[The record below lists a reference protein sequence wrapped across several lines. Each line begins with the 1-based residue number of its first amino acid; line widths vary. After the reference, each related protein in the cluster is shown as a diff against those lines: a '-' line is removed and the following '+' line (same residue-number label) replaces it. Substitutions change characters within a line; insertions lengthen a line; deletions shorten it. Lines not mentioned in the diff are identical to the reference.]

1 MGTKD
6 YGEKKQRPR
15 IADDADRSA
24 GGSTAQ
30 QLALSA
36 AGAAGSAL
44 LGAILARRGF
54 APKTV
59 SGALAA
65 LGAGIAGVGG
75 NEALRAFGAGA
86 MSGSGAQLV
95 LMLFAE
101 YAEHGQANDHAAPT
115 AAAIDATAEPITASE
130 NGSAP
135 AHAPT
140 AGIGGLADLEA
151 A

>member
-15 IADDADRSA
+15 NADDAARSA
-24 GGSTAQ
+24 GASTAQ
-30 QLALSA
+30 HLALSA

-54 APKTV
+54 ARKTV

-75 NEALRAFGAGA
+75 NEALRALGAGA

-101 YAEHGQANDHAAPT
+101 YAEHGHSNDPPAPT
-115 AAAIDATAEPITASE
+115 TATIDATAEPITAGE
-130 NGSAP
+130 NSSAP

-140 AGIGGLADLEA
+140 AGIGALADLEA